1 MRYSTPEEADQVEED
16 LLTAPGALYDMPEP
30 GVMPMDERLLR
41 ADKMISRCRWCG
53 AQTIRQ
59 DHTCNTCRIK
69 GYPTIF

>member
-16 LLTAPGALYDMPEP
+16 LLAAPGALYSLPEP
-30 GVMPMDERLLR
+30 GVMPLDERLLR
-41 ADKMISRCRWCG
+41 ADQKINRCRWGG

-59 DHTCNTCRIK
+59 DRTCNHCRTT